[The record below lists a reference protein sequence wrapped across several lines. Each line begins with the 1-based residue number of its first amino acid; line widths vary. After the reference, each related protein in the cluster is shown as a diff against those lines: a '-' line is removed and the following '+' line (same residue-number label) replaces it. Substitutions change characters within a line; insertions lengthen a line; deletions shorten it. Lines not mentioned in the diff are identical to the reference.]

1 MDQDTLDSL
10 AEDLSPLDFAI
21 LTLRLGYPLP
31 VDLAATLMA
40 QGYDPSQLESRY
52 SN

>member
-1 MDQDTLDSL
+1 MDYNTLDSL
-10 AEDLSPLDFAI
+10 SDDLAPIDQAI
-21 LTLRLGYPLP
+21 LMLRLGHPLP